1 MLIENDDRYYTPKEL
16 YIFNML
22 KYPVWVFD
30 IKRRGMYW
38 GNETALKVWNA
49 ESLEALT
56 RRDFASDMSQ
66 AAKTFLNDLLPK
78 FERNETVTEQW
89 TFYPEGKEAKTM
101 GITCS
106 GIRIDDGRMAML
118 VEAELPD
125 KALDES
131 AVRGIEF
138 LRRLPFAVAHFS
150 IDGSLVYQNPEAVD
164 QYGIPEATDE
174 NPNPGDFLSRFVDK
188 EVARKALE
196 QVQEGTDFSAEAKQ
210 HTSAGPRWFS
220 VSARRTKDPVT
231 SKFVILFSAR
241 DISDIIT
248 ARRETTRAAMKS
260 EFMAVMAHEIRTPL
274 HQMVGY
280 LDLLESS
287 NLNADQLDF
296 LKQIQSSSSMLMSII
311 NDLLD
316 YSKLECGQVQVENV
330 DFALEGL
337 IDGSLA
343 SVQARADQKM
353 LKLQS
358 KLAGNLPSKL
368 VGDPNR
374 LRQILLNLLSNA
386 VKFTDNGSITV
397 TVSSI
402 ESTKDHE
409 RLRFEVTD
417 TGIGIPSSAQ
427 DAVFEKYRQA
437 DASVARHF
445 GGTGLGLAICKGLVE
460 LMGGII
466 GLKSELSKG
475 TTMFFEIPFQRPSST
490 RENPLPEARN
500 GTHHETRRMRIL
512 VVEDNK
518 INQKVM
524 RSMLERL
531 GHAVTLAEN
540 GQVAVDEIQR
550 QAQESFDLVLMD
562 VQMPIMDGIEC
573 TKHIRSVLRI
583 DKATLP
589 VIGLTASFQRAELE
603 YYEGLGMND
612 CLGKPLRLE
621 QLKQALSCIAC
632 NSRCAT

>member
-1 MLIENDDRYYTPKEL
+1 
-16 YIFNML
+16 
-22 KYPVWVFD
+22 
-30 IKRRGMYW
+30 
-38 GNETALKVWNA
+38 
-49 ESLEALT
+49 
-56 RRDFASDMSQ
+56 
-66 AAKTFLNDLLPK
+66 
-78 FERNETVTEQW
+78 
-89 TFYPEGKEAKTM
+89 
-101 GITCS
+101 
-106 GIRIDDGRMAML
+106 
-118 VEAELPD
+118 
-125 KALDES
+125 
-131 AVRGIEF
+131 
-138 LRRLPFAVAHFS
+138 VAHFS
-150 IDGSLVYQNPEAVD
+150 IEGALVYQNPEAVD
-164 QYGIPEATDE
+164 LYGIPEATDE
-174 NPNPGDFLSRFVDK
+174 NPNAGDFLSRFVDK
-188 EVARKALE
+188 EVARKALD
-196 QVQEGTDFSAEAKQ
+196 QVQEGADFSAEAKQ

-231 SKFVILFSAR
+231 NKFVILFSSR

-260 EFMAVMAHEIRTPL
+260 EFMAHEIRTPL

-343 SVQARADQKM
+343 SVQARADRKM

-358 KLAGNLPSKL
+358 KLADNLPSKL

-374 LRQILLNLLSNA
+374 LRQILINLLSNA

-402 ESTKDHE
+402 ESTEDHE

-417 TGIGIPSSAQ
+417 TGIGIHPLAK

-460 LMGGII
+460 LMGGFI
-466 GLKSELSKG
+466 GLESELNKG

-490 RENPLPEARN
+490 REKPVTEIPN

-531 GHAVTLAEN
+531 GHVVTLAEN
-540 GQVAVDEIQR
+540 GQVAVGEIQR
-550 QAQESFDLVLMD
+550 EAQESFDLVLMD
-562 VQMPIMDGIEC
+562 VQMPVMDGIEC
-573 TKHIRSVLRI
+573 TKHIRNVLRI

-589 VIGLTASFQRAELE
+589 VIGLTASFQRADLD

-621 QLKQALSCIAC
+621 QLKQALSCIATQ